1 MANRL
6 WKVMAS
12 GILAWEM
19 LLLPVFAQNDASDA
33 DFSFDRLAEM
43 EKRLE
48 EAPEAE
54 KTVLVVENA
63 TNEVSERVSEP
74 VLDEKTAF
82 PAVSGRSMNM
92 WRSLGALL
100 IVLGG
105 LIVANKWLQRRI
117 SGRSGASGGVSGRR
131 MAVQERL
138 ALDHKRQLVLVTVGR
153 RELVL
158 ALSPSEV
165 RPVAEWECDQEDAEG
180 EVEA

>member
-1 MANRL
+1 
-6 WKVMAS
+6 
-12 GILAWEM
+12 
-19 LLLPVFAQNDASDA
+19 
-33 DFSFDRLAEM
+33 
-43 EKRLE
+43 
-48 EAPEAE
+48 
-54 KTVLVVENA
+54 
-63 TNEVSERVSEP
+63 
-74 VLDEKTAF
+74 
-82 PAVSGRSMNM
+82 MNM

-117 SGRSGASGGVSGRR
+117 SGRR

-158 ALSPSEV
+158 ALGPNEM
-165 RPVAEWECDQEDAEG
+165 RPVAEWECDEEDAEG

>member
-6 WKVMAS
+6 LKRMAF
-12 GILAWEM
+12 GILVCEV
-19 LLLPVFAQNDASDA
+19 LLLPVYAQKDATDDS
-33 DFSFDRLAEM
+33 FSFDRLAEM

-48 EAPEAE
+48 RAPEAE

-63 TNEVSERVSEP
+63 TNGVSDRVSEP

-131 MAVQERL
+131 MVIQERL

-158 ALSPSEV
+158 ALGPNEM
-165 RPVAEWECDQEDAEG
+165 RPVAEWECDEEDAEG